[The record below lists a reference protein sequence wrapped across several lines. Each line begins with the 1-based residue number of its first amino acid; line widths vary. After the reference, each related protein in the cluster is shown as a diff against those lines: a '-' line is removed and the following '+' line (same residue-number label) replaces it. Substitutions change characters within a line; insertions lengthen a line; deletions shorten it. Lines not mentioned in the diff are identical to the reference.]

1 MSRYI
6 FSIFCANTQTVLIS
20 SLIATIIIFQFG
32 LQEMT
37 VPALAQATTDDF
49 TTYENPIYGINMLYP
64 LDWTQSVNPL
74 QSYTDVVAF
83 YSPFQNFTDNL
94 PSEVTL
100 SVRTYSGN
108 VSLNNYTEFALA
120 SLEQQGVRFNEYNVF
135 QLAGNTAHS
144 ILFSPPESVNVPI
157 SSSGMMVWT
166 ALDNKIYQII
176 FNAEK
181 SKFDDHLPLVRQM
194 IDSLQI
200 QPQ

>member
-1 MSRYI
+1 
-6 FSIFCANTQTVLIS
+6 
-20 SLIATIIIFQFG
+20 
-32 LQEMT
+32 
-37 VPALAQATTDDF
+37 
-49 TTYENPIYGINMLYP
+49 MLYP
-64 LDWTQSVNPL
+64 SDWTQSVNPL

-108 VSLNNYTEFALA
+108 VSLNDYTEFALA
-120 SLEQQGVRFNEYNVF
+120 SLEQQSVRFNEYNLS
-135 QLAGNTAHS
+135 QLAGNTAYS

-181 SKFDDHLPLVRQM
+181 SKFDDQLPLVRQM

-200 QPQ
+200 QPP